1 MPDAL
6 ITAQGLAE
14 RLASTTVL
22 DVRWT
27 LAGPSGRVDYLA
39 GHIPG
44 AAFVD
49 LDEDLA
55 APPGPGGRHP
65 LPDAATFGAAMRR
78 AGVSAARPVV
88 VYAGTAPGS
97 AARAWWILR
106 FFGHTDVR
114 VLDGGIDAW
123 AAAGGALETGE
134 PAERAPGDF
143 TPRPGGMPT
152 LDAAAAAD
160 LATSGA
166 LLDVRTPERFRGEQE
181 PIDPVAGHIP
191 GARNLPVNRLVGAG
205 GVLPHAGALQDELHA
220 LGADQATEVGA
231 YCGSGVAAAHLVLA
245 LAHAGRPA
253 SLYVGSWSDWITDP
267 DRPVARGT

>member
-1 MPDAL
+1 MADVL
-6 ITAQGLAE
+6 ITASELAGQ
-14 RLASTTVL
+14 LASTTVL

-27 LAGPSGRVDYLA
+27 LGGPSGRADYLA
-39 GHIPG
+39 GHVPG

-49 LDEDLA
+49 LDADLA

-65 LPDAATFGAAMRR
+65 LPDAAAFGTAMRR
-78 AGVSAARPVV
+78 AGVPTTRPVV
-88 VYAGTAPGS
+88 VYAGTVPGP
-97 AARAWWILR
+97 AARAWWVLR
-106 FFGHTDVR
+106 YFGHPDVR

-123 AAAGGALETGE
+123 VAAGGTLEVGE
-134 PAERAPGDF
+134 PAERTPGDF

-152 LDAAAAAD
+152 LDAAAAAEV
-160 LATSGA
+160 AQSGA

-191 GARNLPVNRLVGAG
+191 GARNLPVARLLGADAR
-205 GVLPHAGALQDELHA
+205 LPDADAVQAELRA
-220 LGADQATEVGA
+220 LGANAEPRIGA

-245 LAHAGRPA
+245 LAHADRPA

-267 DRPVARGT
+267 DRPVGRET